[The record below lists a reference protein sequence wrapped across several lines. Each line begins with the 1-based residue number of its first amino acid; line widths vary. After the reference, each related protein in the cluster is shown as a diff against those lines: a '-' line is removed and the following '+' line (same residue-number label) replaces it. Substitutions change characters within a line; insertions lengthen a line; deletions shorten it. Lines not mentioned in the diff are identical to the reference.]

1 MSKRPPG
8 WRSPI
13 QDADTLRKILR
24 LLARET
30 SREIVKVLAW
40 QPTDVSTIAENLG
53 RPIST
58 VRANLGRLAKVHLVE
73 VSRAKSK
80 NVYRLSDQVT
90 VLDRA
95 KTLRVSVRMPSGS
108 AISVQ
113 LNQPPGSS
121 RRR

>member
-1 MSKRPPG
+1 MSKPPPG

-30 SREIVKVLAW
+30 SREIVKALAR
-40 QPTDVSTIAENLG
+40 QPTNVSALAENLG
-53 RPIST
+53 RPAST
-58 VRANLGRLAKVHLVE
+58 VRANLDRLAEAHLVE
-73 VSRAKSK
+73 VSKVKSK
-80 NVYRLSDQVT
+80 HVYCLSDRVT
-90 VLDRA
+90 VRDRA

-113 LNQPPGSS
+113 LNQPPG
-121 RRR
+121 